1 MTEPPRR
8 LIEIATFE
16 AANEMVIDDLAKL
29 IAEADERAKAAP
41 IAGATEPN
49 PAEEPNRLVR
59 RLRIG
64 GLAGGW
70 F

>member
-1 MTEPPRR
+1 MSEPPHR
-8 LIEIATFE
+8 LIEIATFA
-16 AANEMVIDDLAKL
+16 AANQMVIDDLAKL
-29 IAEADERAKAAP
+29 IAEAEARAKAAQT
-41 IAGATEPN
+41 AGATEPN